1 MAIPE
6 IKATPGGSDSNSYC
20 SLDEANAYHETRL
33 HTNDWDAA
41 TPETKTKALLWAARL
56 LDRQIA
62 WEGYPT
68 DPENQ
73 ALQWPRIGMYDGD
86 PIDSGLYDGVG
97 RLLSDSEIPQALK
110 DAQAELAMYLI
121 ANDRTAE
128 LSTEGLGDVS
138 VGPVKVGFN
147 QNNSPKRRVIPEA
160 VYEMISLW
168 GERKYGSSGM
178 ITLVRA

>member
-1 MAIPE
+1 MAAPE
-6 IKATPGGSDSNSYC
+6 INAAPGGPDSNSYC
-20 SLDEANAYHETRL
+20 TLDEANAYHETRL
-33 HTNDWDAA
+33 HTTDWDIA
-41 TPETKTKALLWAARL
+41 TDPTKAKALLWAARL
-56 LDRQIA
+56 LDSQIA

-68 DPENQ
+68 DPDHQ
-73 ALQWPRIGMYDGD
+73 ALLWPRIGMYDGD

-97 RLLSDSEIPQALK
+97 RILSDSEIPQALK

-147 QNNSPKRRVIPEA
+147 QGNSPKRRVIPEA

-168 GERKYGSSGM
+168 GDRKYSASGM
-178 ITLVRA
+178 INLVRA

>member
-1 MAIPE
+1 
-6 IKATPGGSDSNSYC
+6 
-20 SLDEANAYHETRL
+20 
-33 HTNDWDAA
+33 
-41 TPETKTKALLWAARL
+41 
-56 LDRQIA
+56 
-62 WEGYPT
+62 
-68 DPENQ
+68 
-73 ALQWPRIGMYDGD
+73 
-86 PIDSGLYDGVG
+86 
-97 RLLSDSEIPQALK
+97 
-110 DAQAELAMYLI
+110 MYLI

-178 ITLVRA
+178 INLVRA